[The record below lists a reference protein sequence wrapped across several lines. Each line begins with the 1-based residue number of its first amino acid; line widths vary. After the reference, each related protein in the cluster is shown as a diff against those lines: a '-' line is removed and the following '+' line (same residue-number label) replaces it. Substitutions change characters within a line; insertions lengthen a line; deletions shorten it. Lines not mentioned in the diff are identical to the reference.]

1 MISGIKAPDTQ
12 LVREA
17 EEFVQSSSSAMLY
30 NHVMRCYWFAELFA
44 RQENSKADRELM
56 FFSATLHDLGFTEYG
71 RGPHRFEIEGAH
83 AARRFL
89 KDRGVPDIRS
99 WQVWSTIALHTWD
112 INLCK
117 EDEARL
123 VQLGILLDVIG
134 LPPGVPAPKLDP
146 ADVAEIVERY
156 PRLGFK
162 RGFYDLL
169 CEEPRYQAALPSP
182 QPHMHLHRAQS
193 FAGAAAR
200 RGRALLNRRAI
211 RRVT

>member
-1 MISGIKAPDTQ
+1 MISGIEAPDTQ

-17 EEFVQSSSSAMLY
+17 EEFVQSSSSTMLY

-44 RQENSKADRELM
+44 RQENSTADRELM
-56 FFSATLHDLGFTEYG
+56 FFSATMHDLGFTEHG

-89 KDRGVPDIRS
+89 EDRGVPDIRS
-99 WQVWSTIALHTWD
+99 WQVWSTIALQPWD

-123 VQLGILLDVIG
+123 VELGILYDVVG
-134 LPPGVPAPKLDP
+134 LPDAKLDP
-146 ADVAEIVERY
+146 VDVAEIVKRY

-162 RGFYDLL
+162 RGFYELL
-169 CEEPRYQAALPSP
+169 CDELDTKQPYHHFNHICTCIAHNRSPMAMPDGQAVLN
-182 QPHMHLHRAQS
+182 
-193 FAGAAAR
+193 GAPFDE
-200 RGRALLNRRAI
+200 
-211 RRVT
+211 

>member
-12 LVREA
+12 LAREA

-44 RQENSKADRELM
+44 RQENAKADRELM
-56 FFSATLHDLGFTEYG
+56 FFSATLHDLGFTEHG

-89 KDRGVPDIRS
+89 KDRGVPDMRS

-123 VQLGILLDVIG
+123 VQLGILYDVIG
-134 LPPGVPAPKLDP
+134 LPAGLPAPKLDP
-146 ADVAEIVERY
+146 ADVAEIVKRY

-169 CEEPRYQAALPSP
+169 CEELDTKQPYHHHNHICTCIAHNRSPVPLPDG
-182 QPHMHLHRAQS
+182 Q
-193 FAGAAAR
+193 
-200 RGRALLNRRAI
+200 ALLNGAPFDE
-211 RRVT
+211 

>member
-1 MISGIKAPDTQ
+1 MISGIKAPDTN
-12 LVREA
+12 LVCEA

-30 NHVMRCYWFAELFA
+30 NHVMRCYWSAELFA
-44 RQENSKADRELM
+44 RRENSNADRELM

-112 INLCK
+112 INLYK

-123 VQLGILLDVIG
+123 VELGILYDVVG
-134 LPPGVPAPKLDP
+134 LTNANLDP
-146 ADVAEIVERY
+146 ADVAEIVKRY

-162 RGFYDLL
+162 RGFYELL
-169 CEEPRYQAALPSP
+169 CEELDTKQPYHHFNHICTCIAHNRSPMAMPDGQAVLN
-182 QPHMHLHRAQS
+182 
-193 FAGAAAR
+193 GAPFDE
-200 RGRALLNRRAI
+200 
-211 RRVT
+211 

>member
-1 MISGIKAPDTQ
+1 MISGIKAPETQ
-12 LVREA
+12 LAREA

-30 NHVMRCYWFAELFA
+30 NHVMRCYWFTELFA

-56 FFSATLHDLGFTEYG
+56 FLSATLHDLGFTEHG

-112 INLCK
+112 INLYK

-123 VQLGILLDVIG
+123 VELGILYDVVG
-134 LPPGVPAPKLDP
+134 LPDAKLDP
-146 ADVAEIVERY
+146 ADVAEVVKRY

-162 RGFYDLL
+162 RGFYELL
-169 CEEPRYQAALPSP
+169 CEELDTKQPYQHFNHICTCIA
-182 QPHMHLHRAQS
+182 HNRAPMAMPDGQ
-193 FAGAAAR
+193 AVLNGAPFDE
-200 RGRALLNRRAI
+200 
-211 RRVT
+211 

>member
-1 MISGIKAPDTQ
+1 MISGIKAPDTK

-44 RQENSKADRELM
+44 RPENSRADRELM
-56 FFSATLHDLGFTEYG
+56 FFSATLHDLGLTEHG

-89 KDRGVPDIRS
+89 KERGVSDIRS

-112 INLCK
+112 INLYK

-123 VQLGILLDVIG
+123 VELGILYDVVG
-134 LPPGVPAPKLDP
+134 LPDAKLDP
-146 ADVAEIVERY
+146 SDVAEVVKRY

-162 RGFYDLL
+162 RGFYELL
-169 CEEPRYQAALPSP
+169 CEELDTKQPYHHFNHICTCIAHNRSPMAMPDGQAVLN
-182 QPHMHLHRAQS
+182 
-193 FAGAAAR
+193 GAPFDE
-200 RGRALLNRRAI
+200 
-211 RRVT
+211 

>member
-12 LVREA
+12 LAREA

-44 RQENSKADRELM
+44 RQENAKADRELM
-56 FFSATLHDLGFTEYG
+56 FFSATLHDLGFTEHG

-89 KDRGVPDIRS
+89 KDRGVPDTRS

-112 INLCK
+112 INLYK

-123 VQLGILLDVIG
+123 VEHGILYDVVG
-134 LPPGVPAPKLDP
+134 LPDAKLDTKQP
-146 ADVAEIVERY
+146 
-156 PRLGFK
+156 
-162 RGFYDLL
+162 
-169 CEEPRYQAALPSP
+169 YQHFNHICTCIAHNRSP
-182 QPHMHLHRAQS
+182 MAMPDGQAVLN
-193 FAGAAAR
+193 GAPFDE
-200 RGRALLNRRAI
+200 
-211 RRVT
+211 